1 MKLVKIDIN
10 KLEDIYSLDC
20 FEKEFRKAIGEIWKQ
35 NPPFLRYQKKLLI
48 DLAVLDDQKE
58 NAVKLPEFERLTDE
72 IGLFSIRHP
81 HSNINMRVIYTIEE
95 GFVILITVFIEK
107 NRSDYNK
114 AIKISRKRRKWI
126 ISDAL

>member
-114 AIKISRKRRKWI
+114 AIKISRTRRKWI

>member
-1 MKLVKIDIN
+1 MKIVKIDIN

>member
-1 MKLVKIDIN
+1 M
-10 KLEDIYSLDC
+10 S
-20 FEKEFRKAIGEIWKQ
+20 
-35 NPPFLRYQKKLLI
+35 
-48 DLAVLDDQKE
+48 VLDDQKE

-107 NRSDYNK
+107 NRSDY
-114 AIKISRKRRKWI
+114 RCQFR
-126 ISDAL
+126 

>member
-48 DLAVLDDQKE
+48 DLSVLDDQKE